1 MKKNRIRLTEAQLH
15 QVIKESV
22 KNILKEY
29 EWNNKTPEQDQ
40 AAIKAAN
47 TPASWKAHMMR
58 ANNQLDRENGYYNN
72 KVGKLANKANDA
84 FHDQYG
90 TRYDYHE
97 DNFDNGGGNSNTIR
111 GTITRV
117 NPNGARLAVNQ
128 RDLKTN
134 GERYHEKTYGDF
146 GMQNMQNLT
155 PQDYQNG
162 YVNGRFGGSRN
173 IWGQQGNGSEALN
186 EPQEEHPSTRNQRYL
201 SMSPQFRQHLTNI
214 DNDLNDYYSGNY
226 ANRINQKRQQMQNK

>member
-1 MKKNRIRLTEAQLH
+1 MNSIFKRKSVRQFRDLEIEDKKIEKLLKDDSFLKRVDSYSKKTNILYMKNRIKLTESQLH

-90 TRYDYHE
+90 TRYDYYE
-97 DNFDNGGGNSNTIR
+97 DNFDNGGGNSNIIR
-111 GTITRV
+111 GTITLILFDDDVFVFNV
-117 NPNGARLAVNQ
+117 NIKITL
-128 RDLKTN
+128 DICL
-134 GERYHEKTYGDF
+134 TYF
-146 GMQNMQNLT
+146 NLVF
-155 PQDYQNG
+155 Y
-162 YVNGRFGGSRN
+162 
-173 IWGQQGNGSEALN
+173 
-186 EPQEEHPSTRNQRYL
+186 
-201 SMSPQFRQHLTNI
+201 
-214 DNDLNDYYSGNY
+214 
-226 ANRINQKRQQMQNK
+226 